1 MPGRRRNLE
10 IKAIDPDPQAT
21 LRAALEL
28 GADDEGWLHQRDTY
42 FHAVQGRLKLREAPP
57 EPAELIA
64 YARAELAGP
73 KVSLYRVVQVAD
85 HDALIEALS
94 ESLGVKVVV
103 EKARRLLRWRNVRIH
118 LDRVEGLGD
127 FVELEAV
134 AASPGG
140 LEVERD
146 RVEELRTTLGIA
158 DEHLVAHGYADL
170 LAQRG
175 PGRSARLVRPGRER
189 RGARTK

>member
-1 MPGRRRNLE
+1 MPGRSRNLE
-10 IKAIDPDPQAT
+10 IKAIDPDPHAT
-21 LRAALEL
+21 LRAALKL
-28 GADDEGWLHQRDTY
+28 GADDAGRRHERDTY
-42 FHAVQGRLKLREAPP
+42 FHAVQGWLKLREAPP
-57 EPAELIA
+57 DPAELIA
-64 YARAELAGP
+64 YARAELLGP

-85 HDALIEALS
+85 HGALLEALS

-118 LDRVEGLGD
+118 LDSVAGLGD

-140 LEVERD
+140 LEVERE
-146 RVEELRTTLGIA
+146 RVEDLRATLNIA

-170 LAQRG
+170 LARRRA
-175 PGRSARLVRPGRER
+175 PGHLRP
-189 RGARTK
+189 A

>member
-1 MPGRRRNLE
+1 MARHRNLE
-10 IKAIDPDPQAT
+10 VKAIDPDPPAT

-28 GADDEGWLHQRDTY
+28 GAEDEGWLHQRDTY

-57 EPAELIA
+57 ERAELIA

-73 KVSLYRVVQVAD
+73 RVSLYRVVPVAD
-85 HDALIEALS
+85 HLALIEALTDA
-94 ESLGVKVVV
+94 LGVRVVV

-146 RVEELRTTLGIA
+146 RVEVLLAALGIG
-158 DEHLVAHGYADL
+158 EQPLVAHGYADL
-170 LAQRG
+170 LARRAP
-175 PGRSARLVRPGRER
+175 PGIRRL
-189 RGARTK
+189 A

>member
-10 IKAIDPDPQAT
+10 IKAVDADPRAT
-21 LRAALEL
+21 LQAALEL
-28 GADDEGWLHQRDTY
+28 GAEDEGWLHQRDTY

-57 EPAELIA
+57 APAELIS
-64 YARAELAGP
+64 YARAELSGP
-73 KVSLYRVVQVAD
+73 KVSLYRVVPVSD
-85 HDALIEALS
+85 HHALIDALS
-94 ESLGVKVVV
+94 DSLGVHVVV

-118 LDRVEGLGD
+118 LDHVEGLGD

-146 RVEELRTTLGIA
+146 RVEQLRAVLGIA

-170 LAQRG
+170 IARGGAGRRVRLA
-175 PGRSARLVRPGRER
+175 
-189 RGARTK
+189 

>member
-1 MPGRRRNLE
+1 MPGRSRNLE
-10 IKAIDPDPQAT
+10 IKAVDRDPLAT
-21 LRAALEL
+21 LQAALAL
-28 GADDEGWLHQRDTY
+28 GAEDRGRLHQRDTY

-85 HDALIEALS
+85 HLALIDALS
-94 ESLGVKVVV
+94 DSLGVRVVV
-103 EKARRLLRWRNVRIH
+103 EKARRLLLWRNVRIH

-146 RVEELRTTLGIA
+146 RVEQLREALGIA

-170 LAQRG
+170 LA
-175 PGRSARLVRPGRER
+175 RS
-189 RGARTK
+189 GATGLPRIA

>member
-10 IKAIDPDPQAT
+10 IKAVDPDPPAT
-21 LRAALEL
+21 LHAALEL
-28 GADDEGWLHQRDTY
+28 GADDHGWLHQRDTY

-64 YARAELAGP
+64 YARADLTTP
-73 KVSLYRVVQVAD
+73 KVSLYRIVQVAD
-85 HDALIEALS
+85 HVALVEALNDALGIR
-94 ESLGVKVVV
+94 VVV

-134 AASPGG
+134 ATSPGG
-140 LEVERD
+140 LETERD
-146 RVEELRTTLGIA
+146 RVEQLRAALGIA
-158 DEHLVAHGYADL
+158 DEHLIAHGYADL
-170 LAQRG
+170 LTR
-175 PGRSARLVRPGRER
+175 RGRESR
-189 RGARTK
+189 RAPRRRNAYAPIT

>member
-10 IKAIDPDPQAT
+10 IKAVDPDPQAT

-28 GADDEGWLHQRDTY
+28 GADDAGWLHQRDTY

-73 KVSLYRVVQVAD
+73 KVSLYRVVPVAD
-85 HDALIEALS
+85 HQALIEALS

-118 LDRVEGLGD
+118 LDRVDGLGD

-146 RVEELRTTLGIA
+146 RVEELRAVLGIT
-158 DEHLVAHGYADL
+158 DDQLVAHGYADL
-170 LAQRG
+170 F
-175 PGRSARLVRPGRER
+175 ARHGCR
-189 RGARTK
+189 